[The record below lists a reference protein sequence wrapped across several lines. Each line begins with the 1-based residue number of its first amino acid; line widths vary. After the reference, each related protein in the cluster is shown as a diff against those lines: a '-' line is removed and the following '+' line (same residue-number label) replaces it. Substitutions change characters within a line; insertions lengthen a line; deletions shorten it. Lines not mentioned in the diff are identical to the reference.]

1 MVAKTIITLA
11 RGLGVQVIAEGVEN
25 TLQREFLELHGCDAF
40 QGYLFSRPIT
50 LTDFELQYLAPVPVA
65 ATSTMLH

>member
-25 TLQREFLELHGCDAF
+25 ASQRDFLERHGCDAF
-40 QGYLFSRPIT
+40 QGFLISRPIT
-50 LTDFELQYLAPVPVA
+50 LSDFEQQYLSPSLAPAPQA
-65 ATSTMLH
+65 LLH